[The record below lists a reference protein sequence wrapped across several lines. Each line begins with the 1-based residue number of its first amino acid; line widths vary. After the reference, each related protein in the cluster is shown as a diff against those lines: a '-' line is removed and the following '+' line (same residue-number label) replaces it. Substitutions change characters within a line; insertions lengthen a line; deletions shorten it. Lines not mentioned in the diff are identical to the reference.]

1 MSSEV
6 GFLEERIDRASLPLA
21 AGDLLVIAVVLSLGA
36 SFHDATIFSRPGEL
50 AMVLAP
56 FLVGWVIAA
65 PLIGAYS
72 VGAQESRSSVALVI
86 RSWIPADIIGLAI
99 RATPFVDGGIEPIFV
114 AITLV
119 TVGVGLVGFRL
130 VAARLY

>member
-6 GFLEERIDRASLPLA
+6 GFLDERIDRASLPLA
-21 AGDLLVIAVVLSLGA
+21 VGDLLVIAAVLSLGA

-56 FLVGWVIAA
+56 FLVGWVVAA

-72 VGAQESRSSVALVI
+72 LGAQESRSSIALVI
-86 RSWIPADIIGLAI
+86 RSWIPADVIGLAI
-99 RATPFVDGGIEPIFV
+99 RATPIVDGGVEPIFV
-114 AITLV
+114 VITLV
-119 TVGVGLVGFRL
+119 TVGAALVVFRI
-130 VAARLY
+130 VAARFY